1 MMIHP
6 QVITKNSIPEF
17 VVLPYKEYGLLLDAL
32 ENQRDIKSIQEFHE
46 TGAETIPFEL
56 LKSIADKEKNAALAF
71 REFRKISQSA
81 LASKV
86 NISRQYLSQ
95 IESGQR
101 KGSSSILKKIA
112 SALDIDVDLLIPTIE
127 TDGD

>member
-1 MMIHP
+1 MIHP

-32 ENQRDIKSIQEFHE
+32 EDQKDIKSIQEFHE

-56 LKSIADKEKNAALAF
+56 LKLIANKEKNAVHAF
-71 REFRKISQSA
+71 REFRKMSQSVLA
-81 LASKV
+81 LKV
-86 NISRQYLSQ
+86 KISRQYLCQ

-101 KGSSSILKKIA
+101 KGSSHILKKIA
-112 SALDIDVDLLIPTIE
+112 TALNIDIDLLIPVC
-127 TDGD
+127 